1 MKSTCWRRSN
11 RSHFEPNHDITHIK
25 SLSSGTTSESL
36 GSLVLGLGSRLGVLS
51 TGLDL
56 SSTLGFL
63 TDGDDGFKEDTLVS
77 ELIALNLVVHV
88 MVLAD
93 GDLLLIA
100 VLAEHSTLRSHAV
113 DPQSLGWRAGLAS
126 AVSLTSTGVTAETFG
141 GLVLSEATTRDCVFV
156 VLVDELGRNDLSDGR
171 SALGTNNQVLFAGD
185 NCDFA
190 FAAAED
196 IGGETSLQGEVM
208 FFTSFSHIV
217 SKEKV
222 WNISCAGYI
231 ITSIVDHFSPRS

>member
-1 MKSTCWRRSN
+1 MCWERLGRSL
-11 RSHFEPNHDITHIK
+11 FDLYTAKPITHIK
-25 SLSSGTTSESL
+25 SLGSSTAGKSL
-36 GSLVLGLGSRLGVLS
+36 GSLVLGLGSSLGSLGA
-51 TGLDL
+51 GLDL

-63 TDGDDGFKEDTLVS
+63 ADGDDGLEEDTLVS
-77 ELIALNLVVHV
+77 ELITLNLVIHV
-88 MVLAD
+88 VVLAD
-93 GDLLLIA
+93 GDLLL
-100 VLAEHSTLRSHAV
+100 VTVFAEHSTLRSHAV
-113 DPQSLGWRAGLAS
+113 DPQSLGWRAGFAS
-126 AVSLTSTGVTAETFG
+126 TVSFTGTSVTAETLG
-141 GLVLSEATTRDCVFV
+141 GLVLSETSTRGSILV
-156 VLVDELGRNDLSDGR
+156 VLVDELGRDDLSDGR

-222 WNISCAGYI
+222 WGL
-231 ITSIVDHFSPRS
+231 